1 MFAFAIAA
9 MILSAGAQDAAPAA
23 TPSPAPAPA
32 PTVKAKR
39 ICRREAPI
47 GSIMPH
53 QTCFTRAEWA
63 VIDAH
68 NGDNWDTARR
78 ANAARNMTIPQALR
92 P

>member
-9 MILSAGAQDAAPAA
+9 MILSAGTQDAAPAT
-23 TPSPAPAPA
+23 TPSPAP
-32 PTVKAKR
+32 TGKAKR

>member
-23 TPSPAPAPA
+23 TPSPAP
-32 PTVKAKR
+32 TVKAKR

-53 QTCFTRAEWA
+53 QTCLTRGEWA
-63 VIDAH
+63 VIDAR